1 MARPHTCFVQAQ
13 EIPWTDGV
21 PGTSEIPVQSKVLS
35 HDTET
40 GAFTAI
46 LKVGPGFSR
55 PGPVHFR
62 CDVEFFVLQGEL
74 EVNGEVYGKDCYS
87 YWPSGY
93 VRHST
98 NSDQGCVLLAMFDGF
113 SEPILGSVPE
123 AEFREDKLIRK
134 LDAYA
139 MEWQTGEA
147 GSVTGKPLSPTI
159 FTKKLRVDPETHE
172 QTFLYAALPHHA
184 PPPIMKGKF
193 GHPMIEEI
201 FVLSGEYVF
210 GDVGKMGPGGY
221 AWWREKE
228 MHGPAGS
235 EIGYNLFIRIYGGP
249 LKNSFSEEPSP
260 FSFTPE
266 HNPALPEHLQSHAKP
281 YPFKDPW

>member
-1 MARPHTCFVQAQ
+1 MTRPHTCFVQAQ
-13 EIPWTDGV
+13 EIPWRDGAPGNPDV
-21 PGTSEIPVQSKVLS
+21 PGQSKVLS
-35 HDTET
+35 QDDET

-46 LKVGPGFSR
+46 LKIAPGFSR

-62 CDVEFFVLQGEL
+62 CDVEIFVLDGAL
-74 EVNGEVYGKDCYS
+74 EVNGEQYTKDCYAF
-87 YWPSGY
+87 WPSGY
-93 VRHST
+93 VRNST
-98 NSDQGCVLLAMFDGF
+98 TSDQGCVVLALFGGF
-113 SEPILGSVPE
+113 NQPILGMPPE
-123 AEFREDKLIRK
+123 GHFREDKLIKK
-134 LDAYA
+134 LNAYE
-139 MEWQTGEA
+139 MEWQTGDE

-159 FTKKLRVDPETHE
+159 FTKKLRVDPETQE

-193 GHPMIEEI
+193 GHPMIEEV

-221 AWWREKE
+221 AWWRENE

-249 LKNSFSEEPSP
+249 LKNKFLEEESP
-260 FSFTPE
+260 FSFTPK
-266 HNPALPEHLQSHAKP
+266 HNPALPDSLKAFNAP
-281 YPFKDPW
+281 YPFIDPW